1 MTAGRLAHAAEAAV
15 VALARTGDAAAFVE
29 LVSRREA
36 GLRRMLARFCG
47 DASLAEDLAQQA
59 FIAAWKALPTLREP
73 GAFGGW
79 LKRIAVH
86 AWLAHC
92 RRAGHDLVQLDEAE
106 AVADPV
112 AGWAAVDA
120 RIDLARA
127 LALLRPAERTCIVL
141 AHGEGM
147 THEEIAAAT
156 GLPLG
161 TVKSHI
167 VRGSARLRGLL
178 APAPNPEPGE
188 VRHA

>member
-1 MTAGRLAHAAEAAV
+1 MTPNRLAHAAEAAV
-15 VALARTGDAAAFVE
+15 VALARTGEAAAFVE

-36 GLRRMLARFCG
+36 GLRRMLARLCG

-73 GAFGGW
+73 AAFGGW

-86 AWLAHC
+86 AWLAHA
-92 RRAGHDLVQLDEAE
+92 RRAGHDLVHLDEAD

-112 AGWAAVDA
+112 AGSAAADA
-120 RIDLARA
+120 RLDLARA
-127 LALLRPAERTCIVL
+127 LDRLRPPERACIVL

-167 VRGSARLRGLL
+167 VRGSARLRAML
-178 APAPNPEPGE
+178 APAPVE

>member
-1 MTAGRLAHAAEAAV
+1 MRDSRLSQAAEAAV

-36 GLRRMLARFCG
+36 SLRRMLTRMCG
-47 DASLAEDLAQQA
+47 DARLAEDLAQQT
-59 FIAAWKALPTLREP
+59 FLHAWKALPSLREA

-86 AWLAHC
+86 AWLAHA
-92 RRAGHDLVQLDEAE
+92 RRAGLAVENLEEAD
-106 AVADPV
+106 AVPDGLAGPIAADT
-112 AGWAAVDA
+112 

-127 LALLRPAERTCIVL
+127 LDALRPIERTCVVL
-141 AHGEGM
+141 CHGEGM

-167 VRGSARLRGLL
+167 TRGSGRLRL
-178 APAPNPEPGE
+178 ALGPREAIH
-188 VRHA
+188 V

>member
-1 MTAGRLAHAAEAAV
+1 MTTGRLAHAAEAAV

-36 GLRRMLARFCG
+36 GLRGMLARLCG
-47 DASLAEDLAQQA
+47 DATLAEDLAQQA
-59 FIAAWKALPTLREP
+59 FVSAWKALPTLREP

-92 RRAGHDLVQLDEAE
+92 RRAGHSLVQLDEAE
-106 AVADPV
+106 VVVDPV
-112 AGWAAVDA
+112 AGPAAADA
-120 RIDLARA
+120 RLDLCRA
-127 LALLRPAERTCIVL
+127 LEALRPAERTCLVL
-141 AHGEGM
+141 AHSEGM
-147 THEEIAAAT
+147 THEEIAAAM

-161 TVKSHI
+161 TVKSNI
-167 VRGSARLRGLL
+167 ARGGARLRGLL
-178 APAPNPEPGE
+178 APRSEPSE

>member
-36 GLRRMLARFCG
+36 GLRRMLARLSG

-59 FIAAWKALPTLREP
+59 FVRAWKALPALREP
-73 GAFGGW
+73 AAFGGW

-86 AWLAHC
+86 AWLAHA
-92 RRAGHDLVQLDEAE
+92 RRAGHDLSSLDEAD

-112 AGWAAVDA
+112 AGPAAADA
-120 RIDLARA
+120 RLDLTRA
-127 LALLRPAERTCIVL
+127 LSALRPGMRTCVVL

-167 VRGSARLRGLL
+167 VRGSARLRL
-178 APAPNPEPGE
+178 ALNPQEALH
-188 VRHA
+188 V

>member
-1 MTAGRLAHAAEAAV
+1 VTSRRLAHVAEAAV
-15 VALARTGDAAAFVE
+15 VALARTGDTAAFVE

-36 GLRRMLARFCG
+36 GLRGMLARLCG
-47 DASLAEDLAQQA
+47 DATLAEDLAQQA
-59 FIAAWKALPTLREP
+59 FIAAWKALPGLREP

-92 RRAGHDLVQLDEAE
+92 RRAGHDLVHLDEAD

-112 AGWAAVDA
+112 AGWAAADA
-120 RIDLARA
+120 RLDLAGA
-127 LALLRPAERTCIVL
+127 LEMLRPAERTCIVL

-167 VRGSARLRGLL
+167 VRGGARLRALL
-178 APAPNPEPGE
+178 NPMSTE

>member
-1 MTAGRLAHAAEAAV
+1 MTPGRLADLAEAVV
-15 VALARTGDAAAFVE
+15 VALARTGEAAAFVE

-36 GLRRMLARFCG
+36 GLRHMLARLCG

-59 FIAAWKALPTLREP
+59 FVAAWKALPHLKEP

-86 AWLAHC
+86 AWLAHA
-92 RRAGHDLVQLDEAE
+92 RRAGHDLSSLDEAD
-106 AVADPV
+106 AIADPV
-112 AGWAAVDA
+112 AGPAAADA
-120 RIDLARA
+120 AIDLASA
-127 LALLRPAERTCIVL
+127 LSTLRPAERTCIVL

-161 TVKSHI
+161 TVKSNI
-167 VRGSARLRGLL
+167 ARGGQRLRAVL
-178 APAPNPEPGE
+178 APKEAH
-188 VRHA
+188 HA

>member
-1 MTAGRLAHAAEAAV
+1 MTDGRLAHAAEAAV
-15 VALARTGDAAAFVE
+15 VALARAGDAAAFVE

-36 GLRRMLARFCG
+36 GLRGMLARLSG
-47 DASLAEDLAQQA
+47 DPVLAEDLAQQA
-59 FIAAWKALPTLREP
+59 FVAAWKALPGLREP

-86 AWLAHC
+86 QWLAHV
-92 RRAGHDLVQLDEAE
+92 RRAGHDLARLDEAD

-112 AGWAAVDA
+112 AGPVAADA
-120 RIDLARA
+120 ALDLSRA
-127 LALLRPAERTCIVL
+127 LLALRPAERLCVVL
-141 AHGEGM
+141 AHGEGL
-147 THEEIAAAT
+147 THGEIAEAT

-167 VRGSARLRGLL
+167 ARGSARMRVLL
-178 APAPNPEPGE
+178 APPDLE

>member
-1 MTAGRLAHAAEAAV
+1 VTTGRLAHAAEAVV

-36 GLRRMLARFCG
+36 GLRRMLARLCG

-59 FIAAWKALPTLREP
+59 FVAAWKALPGLREP
-73 GAFGGW
+73 AAFGGW

-92 RRAGHDLVQLDEAE
+92 RRAGHDLSSLDEAD
-106 AVADPV
+106 AVVDPV
-112 AGWAAVDA
+112 AGPAAADA
-120 RIDLARA
+120 AIDLARA
-127 LALLRPAERTCIVL
+127 LSSLRPPQRTCVVL

-167 VRGSARLRGLL
+167 TRGSARLRAAL
-178 APAPNPEPGE
+178 APNE

>member
-1 MTAGRLAHAAEAAV
+1 MSAGRLAHAAEAVV

-36 GLRRMLARFCG
+36 GLRRMLARLCG
-47 DASLAEDLAQQA
+47 DMSLAEDLAQQA
-59 FIAAWKALPTLREP
+59 FVRAWKALPTLRQP

-86 AWLAHC
+86 VWLAHA
-92 RRAGHDLVQLDEAE
+92 RRRG
-106 AVADPV
+106 
-112 AGWAAVDA
+112 
-120 RIDLARA
+120 IDLAGLEEADALVDPMAGPVAADMAIDLSRA
-127 LALLRPAERTCIVL
+127 LSTLGPAQRTCVIL
-141 AHGEGM
+141 AHAEGM

-167 VRGSARLRGLL
+167 NRGSARLRAAL
-178 APAPNPEPGE
+178 APSGVESH
-188 VRHA
+188 HA